1 MNARSKGRRGQQQAR
16 DLLTER
22 DYSVAELNAGTSVED
37 FLAIDTNGNTWSV
50 EVKNT
55 KAITTAHRDQAMK
68 QGKSRRLPWMLI
80 SHISGTSFWLIQRQG
95 MNPVVWG
102 KE

>member
-22 DYSVAELNAGTSVED
+22 DWTAAELNSGTSVED
-37 FLAIDTNGNTWSV
+37 FIAVDPDGKSYSV

-55 KAITTAHRDQAMK
+55 KAITTAHRDQAIK

>member
-1 MNARSKGRRGQQQAR
+1 MNSRSKGRRGQQQAR

-22 DYSVAELNAGTSVED
+22 DFSVAELNSGTAVED
-37 FLAIDTNGNTWSV
+37 FLAVDTNGITWSV

-55 KAITTAHRDQAMK
+55 KAITTEHRQQAMK
-68 QGKSRRLPWMLI
+68 QAQQRRLPWMLV
-80 SHISGTSFWLIQRQG
+80 SHIAGTSSWLIQRQG